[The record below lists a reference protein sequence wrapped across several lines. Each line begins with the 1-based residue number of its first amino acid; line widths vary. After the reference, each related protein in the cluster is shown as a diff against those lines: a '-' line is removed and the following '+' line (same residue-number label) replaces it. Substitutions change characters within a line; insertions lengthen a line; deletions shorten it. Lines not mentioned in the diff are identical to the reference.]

1 MTHRY
6 PSEPKEA
13 LAISLAVFGM
23 VQVAIFLGVGFSVG
37 IDHMNGDP
45 ANGAAPVL
53 TTVADLLGI
62 TLLCGISA
70 IILHS

>member
-37 IDHMNGDP
+37 VSVGRATLSACLI
-45 ANGAAPVL
+45 AAVP
-53 TTVADLLGI
+53 
-62 TLLCGISA
+62 
-70 IILHS
+70 